1 MRDVLVL
8 CYHAISPDW
17 PAALS
22 TTPERFE
29 EQLEWITRRGYVGAT
44 FEQAVTD
51 PPAKRTVAV
60 TFDDAF
66 RSVVD
71 RALPIMRRLGIP
83 GSIYVPTDFPG
94 RPGAMAWDGTDQW
107 LGGPHEGELRCLGW
121 DDLRALAAEG
131 WEVGSHTRSHP
142 HLTRVDDETLAAELA
157 GSRATCETELGAPCR
172 SLAYPYGDV
181 DRRVVEATGRA
192 GYKVAAALPGVL
204 SGTDPLEWPRV
215 GVYHRDDL
223 RRFRLKASRTGR
235 LARSSKVLRRLK
247 RG

>member
-1 MRDVLVL
+1 MSDVLVL

-29 EQLEWITRRGYVGAT
+29 EQLEWVRRRGYVPTT

-71 RALPIMRRLGIP
+71 LALPIMRRLGFP
-83 GSIYVPTDFPG
+83 GSIYVPTNFPDK
-94 RPGAMAWDGTDQW
+94 PGAMAWEGTDRW
-107 LGGPHEGELRCLGW
+107 LDGPHEGELRCLGW
-121 DDLRALAAEG
+121 DDLRALADEG

-142 HLTRVDDETLAAELA
+142 HLTRLDDDALADELE
-157 GSRATCETELGAPCR
+157 GSREACESAMGAPCK

-181 DRRVVEATGRA
+181 DPRVIGATGRA
-192 GYKVAAALPGVL
+192 GYTVAAALPG
-204 SGTDPLEWPRV
+204 SGTNPLDWPRV
-215 GVYHRDDL
+215 GVYHVDDL
-223 RRFRLKASRTGR
+223 RRFRLKISKTGR
-235 LARSSKVLRRLK
+235 MARSAKTFIK
-247 RG
+247 RKPAA